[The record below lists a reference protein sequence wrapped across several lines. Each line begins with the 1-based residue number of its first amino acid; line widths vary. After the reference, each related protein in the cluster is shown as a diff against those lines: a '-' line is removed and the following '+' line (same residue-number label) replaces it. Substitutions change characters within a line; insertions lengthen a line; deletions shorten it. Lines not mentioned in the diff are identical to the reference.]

1 METKSQLLIVD
12 ADIGFVHAAADVARS
27 QGYEITVA
35 GTLSQAIS
43 RLDSGGFDL
52 ALIDLALPD
61 GSGLDL
67 LEHLDI
73 GNRTQVILVTSHPT
87 VETALKALHLPIV
100 DYVVKPLHPS
110 QFRELIDKA
119 GGLRRMPPP
128 TADDSWHGLA
138 GRSPQIRRRTSSPAP
153 WRCAPSRW
161 RWRPRAE
168 FRYY

>member
-1 METKSQLLIVD
+1 METKPQLLIVD

-35 GTLSQAIS
+35 GSLAQAMS
-43 RLDSGGFDL
+43 RLEGGGFDL

-73 GNRTQVILVTSHPT
+73 GSRTQVILVTSHPT

-110 QFRELIDKA
+110 QFRALIDKA
-119 GGLRRMPPP
+119 AGLQRLPPP
-128 TADDSWHGLA
+128 DDTGSWRGLA
-138 GRSPQIRRRTSSPAP
+138 GRSAQVRRVR
-153 WRCAPSRW
+153 
-161 RWRPRAE
+161 E
-168 FRYY
+168 